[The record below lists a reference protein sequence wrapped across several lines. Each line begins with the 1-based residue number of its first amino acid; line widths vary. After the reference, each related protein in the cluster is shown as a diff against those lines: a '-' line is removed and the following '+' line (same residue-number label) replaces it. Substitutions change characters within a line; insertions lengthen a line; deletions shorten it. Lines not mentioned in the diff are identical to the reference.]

1 MNRATGETLKLHSK
15 WDVLTVPTSD
25 LLRDSLKL
33 IVQPAS
39 QDTLHA
45 LWEVGFQEIPTVS
58 QLAYREIVRSQVSE
72 LFLQLSRR
80 LSRSERTQSRFILTR
95 SDLES
100 NQFLIEF
107 LNARP
112 LSDMTL
118 MIENAWFLQVLAK
131 QGLFFH
137 YQPIFDLTSGRVIAH
152 ECLARAKGE
161 QGEQF
166 SGQQLIDAALSM
178 NLTQEFDR
186 LARSICLQSLAQLC
200 GEMNWLDGQPMF
212 FINLIPNA
220 IAQDPKSLELNFQQV
235 LDFGLRPEQIVF
247 ELTEIEALGQ
257 NSNLPNLIDRIR
269 AWGFG
274 LALDDLGSNV
284 ALDHYC
290 TEFRPD
296 IIKLDR
302 RLVHGCSHFAL
313 KQVMIKSLLQ
323 FAHELG
329 IAVLAEGLEARED
342 IEFCQ
347 EIGIDLGQGF
357 GLGGPE
363 TMPWRNF
370 PQAGNWAT
378 SRAS

>member
-1 MNRATGETLKLHSK
+1 MNRATGETQKLCSQRSG
-15 WDVLTVPTSD
+15 LTVPNLN
-25 LLRDSLKL
+25 LLKDSLKL
-33 IVQPAS
+33 IVQPVS
-39 QDTLHA
+39 QEMLHA
-45 LWEVGFQEIPTVS
+45 LWEVGFQEVPAIS
-58 QLAYREIVRSQVSE
+58 QLVYREVLRSQISE

-80 LSRSERTQSRFILTR
+80 LSLTERAQSRFILTQ
-95 SDLES
+95 SDLDS
-100 NQFLIEF
+100 NAFLIEF
-107 LNARP
+107 LDARS

-118 MIENAWFLQVLAK
+118 MIENAWFLQVLAN

-137 YQPIFDLTSGRVIAH
+137 YQPIFDLSSGRVIAH
-152 ECLARAKGE
+152 ECLARAAGE

-166 SGQQLIDAALSM
+166 SGQQLIDAALNM
-178 NLTQEFDR
+178 NLTKEFDSI
-186 LARSICLQSLAQLC
+186 ARSACLESLAALC
-200 GEMNWLDGQPMF
+200 GQMEWLDSQPMF

-220 IAQDPKSLELNFQQV
+220 IARDPKSLERNFQQV
-235 LDFGLRPEQIVF
+235 LDLGLRAEQIVF
-247 ELTEIEALGQ
+247 ELTEVEALGQ
-257 NSNLPNLIDRIR
+257 HPDLPYLIERIR

-302 RLVHGCSHFAL
+302 RLVHGCSRFVL

-342 IEFCQ
+342 IQFCQ
-347 EIGIDLGQGF
+347 AIGIDLGQGF
-357 GLGGPE
+357 GLGAPE
-363 TMPWRNF
+363 TMPWQNF
-370 PQAGNWAT
+370 PQAGTWAM

>member
-1 MNRATGETLKLHSK
+1 MNRATGETPKLCSH
-15 WDVLTVPTSD
+15 WDVLSVPTSS

-33 IVQPAS
+33 IVQPAN
-39 QDTLHA
+39 QDALHA
-45 LWEVGFQEIPTVS
+45 LWEVGFQAIPAVS
-58 QLAYREIVRSQVSE
+58 QLAYREVVRSQVSE
-72 LFLQLSRR
+72 LFLQLSQR
-80 LSRSERTQSRFILTR
+80 LSMPERTQSRFILTQ
-95 SDLES
+95 SNLDS

-131 QGLFFH
+131 QSLFFC
-137 YQPIFDLTSGRVIAH
+137 YQPIFDFMSGRVIAH

-166 SGQQLIDAALSM
+166 SGQQLIDAAVNM
-178 NLTQEFDR
+178 NLTKEFDN
-186 LARSICLQSLAQLC
+186 LARSLCLESLAQLC
-200 GEMNWLDGQPMF
+200 GPKEWLDAQPMF

-220 IAQDPKSLELNFQQV
+220 IARDPKSLERNFQQV
-235 LDFGLRPEQIVF
+235 LDLGLRPEQIVF
-247 ELTEIEALGQ
+247 ELTEVEALGQ
-257 NSNLPNLIDRIR
+257 HPDLPYLVDLIR

-290 TEFRPD
+290 MEFRPD

-302 RLVHGCSHFAL
+302 RLVHECSRFVL

-357 GLGGPE
+357 GLGAPE
-363 TMPWRNF
+363 MMPWQN
-370 PQAGNWAT
+370 PAQPGSWAI
-378 SRAS
+378 